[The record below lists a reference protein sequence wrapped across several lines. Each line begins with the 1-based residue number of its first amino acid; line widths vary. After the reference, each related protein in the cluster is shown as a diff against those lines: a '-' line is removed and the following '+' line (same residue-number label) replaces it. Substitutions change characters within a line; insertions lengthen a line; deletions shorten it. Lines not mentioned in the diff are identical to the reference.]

1 MEEFAA
7 TNSGTTAPVNIQTR
21 DIIRKWYDRLQFPD
35 ACRREFED
43 ALNTIDISETTAI
56 ETYDLSCTDG
66 KRNLLSFL
74 YMCDAV
80 EKKYRRLGIGGD
92 ILLDTLQ
99 DIVRWTERWSE
110 VKGQLCLYELE
121 WLARH
126 MRVKLFKVGR
136 LQFYMAPAKEDIP
149 ACGISR
155 GDNVVELHIHRGGK
169 LTPEAVEDSLQ
180 RGKAF
185 LQTYFPEYAYEFF
198 TCHSWLLDE
207 TLGKYLP
214 EDSNILHFARRFQRI
229 YAVDSDILL
238 RFLFRWD
245 TCKETLPD
253 AVCTS
258 SFQQRIKTA
267 ALQGEQFHAVLGVL
281 PK

>member
-1 MEEFAA
+1 MEEIAA
-7 TNSGTTAPVNIQTR
+7 QIPQGQNPADVQTEA
-21 DIIRKWYDRLQFPD
+21 IIRKWYERLRFPQVF
-35 ACRREFED
+35 RREFED
-43 ALNTIDISETTAI
+43 ALGRITVPETTCI
-56 ETYDLSCTDG
+56 DTYDLSCTDG
-66 KRNLLSFL
+66 ERNLLSFL
-74 YMCDAV
+74 YMCQAV
-80 EKKYRRLGIGGD
+80 EEKYRELGIGED

-110 VKGQLCLYELE
+110 VKGHLCLYELE

-126 MRVKLFKVGR
+126 MRVRLFKVGR

-169 LTPEAVEDSLQ
+169 LTPQAVDDSLS
-180 RGKAF
+180 RGKTF
-185 LQTYFPEYAYEFF
+185 LQTYFPQYRYQYF

-207 TLGKYLP
+207 TLRKYLP
-214 EDSNILHFARRFQRI
+214 ENSNILRFGDRFQRI

-245 TCKETLPD
+245 TCPDTLAG
-253 AVCTS
+253 AVCETA
-258 SFQQRIKTA
+258 FQHKIKTA
-267 ALQGEQFHAVLGVL
+267 VLQGEQFHAVLGVL
-281 PK
+281 AK